1 MKKYEWIFIDF
12 DGTLVD
18 SLDSLYNVYLNF
30 LKKYGFDGTKKEF
43 EKLNGPTLKEI
54 VSYFKKQYKIVG
66 TESELL
72 KTYEHEIELS
82 YSNNVKPIPG
92 REELLNFFK
101 KNGFNIAL
109 VTSCSKKIISSF
121 LSNNNWTSFF
131 DLIIHGELV
140 SKSKPDPEIYNLA
153 LTESKSNQDA
163 ILVLEDSE
171 NGYISAKKA
180 GLDCVIINNKSQ
192 QEIFSLF
199 Q

>member
-18 SLDSLYNVYLNF
+18 SLNSLYNVYLNF
-30 LKKYGFDGTKKEF
+30 LKKFNIVGNKNEF
-43 EKLNGPTLKEI
+43 TKLNGPTLTEI
-54 VSYFKKQYKIVG
+54 VSYFKKRYNINEN
-66 TESELL
+66 ESELL

-82 YSNNVKPIPG
+82 YSQNVKPIPG
-92 REELLNFFK
+92 REILLDFFR
-101 KNGFNIAL
+101 KNGYNVAL
-109 VTSCSKKIISSF
+109 VTSCSQKII
-121 LSNNNWTSFF
+121 LSYLNDHNWNSFF
-131 DLIIHGELV
+131 DVIIYGDLV
-140 SKSKPDPEIYNLA
+140 THSKPDPEIYNLA
-153 LTESKSNQDA
+153 LTKAKCDREK

-180 GLDCVIINNKSQ
+180 GLNCIVVHNKSQ